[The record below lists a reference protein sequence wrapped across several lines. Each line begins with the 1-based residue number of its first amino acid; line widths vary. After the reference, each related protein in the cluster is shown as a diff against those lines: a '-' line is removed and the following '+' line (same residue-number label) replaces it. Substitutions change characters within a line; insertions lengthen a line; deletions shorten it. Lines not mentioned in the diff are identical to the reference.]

1 LTSFV
6 LDINHMN
13 TRSHLGLTIIAN
25 FSRQSP
31 PKKLVERFPNVTR
44 KFEVGEVAVASER
57 DQWALGTC
65 DDLAGYEVV
74 IASDNQARDD

>member
-6 LDINHMN
+6 LDINHM
-13 TRSHLGLTIIAN
+13 TKRSHLGLTIIAN

-57 DQWALGTC
+57 DQWALG
-65 DDLAGYEVV
+65 
-74 IASDNQARDD
+74 IARATISPGMKS